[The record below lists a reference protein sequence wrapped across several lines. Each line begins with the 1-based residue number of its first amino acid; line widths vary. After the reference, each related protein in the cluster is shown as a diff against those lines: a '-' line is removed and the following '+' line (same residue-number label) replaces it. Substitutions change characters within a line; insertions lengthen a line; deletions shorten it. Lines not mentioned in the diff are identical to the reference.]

1 MYAPDVGGGGECFP
15 FCPSATPPPMAIAS
29 PTAATPRN
37 PPRILILLPIMPLVY
52 PDKGHPLIPPK
63 TVILSGVRL
72 AS

>member
-1 MYAPDVGGGGECFP
+1 
-15 FCPSATPPPMAIAS
+15 MAIAS